1 VPGGHAPSGIL
12 HFLHVPV
19 RQRTTRTGRTPV
31 MVERTVIVAS
41 RVGLHA
47 RPAMLFTQAA
57 AASGLAVTIARPGGE
72 PVDAASILFVMS
84 LGVPNGEEVTLTADG
99 PGADGVLD
107 ELVALLATDLD
118 APDSAGAPQAGG
130 GQPSVAS

>member
-1 VPGGHAPSGIL
+1 VPGGHAPSGTERIL
-12 HFLHVPV
+12 YVPAH
-19 RQRTTRTGRTPV
+19 QRTTRTGRTSV

-84 LGVPNGEEVTLTADG
+84 LGVPNGEEVTLTTDG
-99 PGADGVLD
+99 PGADGVLA

-118 APDSAGAPQAGG
+118 ASDSAGAPQAGG
-130 GQPSVAS
+130 GQSAVVS